1 MVKTSLKIIATCAAA
16 SLAACGTTES
26 PRPSLEEDLAAIAAF
41 NGRYL
46 QAINDED
53 IAALSALTTEGHIML
68 APNRA
73 PIVGKVANDEANGRA
88 FEQFDFDETWTPV
101 ETVVSG
107 DWAYQRG
114 TFTVIATPKAGGDR
128 RETGGSFLRIYQR
141 QPDGEWR
148 MIRDMFN
155 SGGAPPQA
163 APRTPWGDPDIEG
176 YYTNKYE
183 YGTPFER
190 PAEFEGRR
198 AEDVTAQEL
207 AEVTAQRQQDALDR
221 APFFGGDPEGRIGN
235 SAEFRDIYE
244 VTKGSRAWFV
254 TDPPDGQ
261 IPPVLPEAR
270 ARLQAA
276 AARRGSF
283 GPGPFNGP
291 EDFTLWERCITRGL
305 PGSMLPG
312 GYGNS
317 YQIVQSPGY
326 VAIRY
331 EMVHETRVVPLD
343 GSPHLPKSMTF
354 DMGDA
359 RGHWEGETLVVET
372 TNFRQRSAYLGAN
385 ADTLKLV
392 ERFTRTSPT
401 SVEWSVTVDDPS
413 TWARPWTFSMPLTQN
428 EDEAVE
434 LYECHEGNHA
444 IFNVLSGA
452 RATERQQTTR

>member
-1 MVKTSLKIIATCAAA
+1 MTRRCSAKCATAVICAAVSSGVHA
-16 SLAACGTTES
+16 
-26 PRPSLEEDLAAIAAF
+26 
-41 NGRYL
+41 
-46 QAINDED
+46 QATH
-53 IAALSALTTEGHIML
+53 S
-68 APNRA
+68 
-73 PIVGKVANDEANGRA
+73 
-88 FEQFDFDETWTPV
+88 
-101 ETVVSG
+101 S
-107 DWAYQRG
+107 
-114 TFTVIATPKAGGDR
+114 
-128 RETGGSFLRIYQR
+128 S
-141 QPDGEWR
+141 
-148 MIRDMFN
+148 
-155 SGGAPPQA
+155 S
-163 APRTPWGDPDIEG
+163 RTAWGDPDLQG

-190 PAEFEGRR
+190 PAAFEGRR
-198 AEDVTAQEL
+198 VN
-207 AEVTAQRQQDALDR
+207 EVTGEELRALVAERQNDALDR
-221 APFFGGDPEGRIGN
+221 APFFGGDPLGRIGN

-254 TDPPDGQ
+254 IDPPDGQ

-270 ARLQAA
+270 ARIETA

-331 EMVHETRVVPLD
+331 EMIHETRVIPLD
-343 GSPHLPKSMTF
+343 GSAHLPASMRF
-354 DMGDA
+354 DLGDA
-359 RGHWEGETLVVET
+359 RGRWEDDTLVVET

-385 ADTLKLV
+385 AETLRLT
-392 ERFTRTSPT
+392 ERFSRTSPT
-401 SVEWSVTVDDPS
+401 TVEWSVTVDDPA

-428 EDEAVE
+428 DAEAVE

-444 IFNVLSGA
+444 IFNVLRTA
-452 RATERQQTTR
+452 RAAEREQSAR